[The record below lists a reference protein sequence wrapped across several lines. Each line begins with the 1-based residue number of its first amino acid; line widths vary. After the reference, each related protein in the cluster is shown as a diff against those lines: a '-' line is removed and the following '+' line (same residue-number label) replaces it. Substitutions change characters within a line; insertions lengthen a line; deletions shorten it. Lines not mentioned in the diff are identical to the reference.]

1 MTGDAL
7 TATFDADR
15 FADSWRSR
23 ATSGWHGLSITGRVG
38 LSVFVVYIVGI
49 VCIPVLDHTSPSA
62 INFSNALLHPGAR
75 AWFGTDELG
84 RDLFIRVF
92 IGARTSLL
100 AALAIVIPAALLG
113 TIVGSVAGF
122 WGGAIDSLLMRF
134 TDLVLAFPYLILALV
149 IAAILGP
156 SLRNAVFSLIVVA
169 WPSYS
174 RIARGQVQVIKQ
186 EDFVTAARALGA
198 SRLRV
203 LRREVLPHAW
213 APLQTKLLVDFGYA
227 MIALASLSFIGLG
240 AQPPAPELG
249 ALLLQSRDYALNAW
263 WYGVFPGLALLIP
276 VVSLNLLGDAINDM
290 RESGS
295 RKR

>member
-7 TATFDADR
+7 TATFGADR

-38 LSVFVVYIVGI
+38 LSVFVLYIVGI
-49 VCIPVLDHTSPSA
+49 VCIPVFDHTSPSA
-62 INFSNALLHPGAR
+62 INFSNALLHPGAK

-92 IGARTSLL
+92 IGARTSFL

-198 SRLRV
+198 SRLRI

-213 APLQTKLLVDFGYA
+213 AALQTKLLVDFGYA

-276 VVSLNLLGDAINDM
+276 VVSLNVLGDAINDM